1 MDKNAVVAVSEIEGT
16 ADNKTGVDM
25 LLTLKIAPLIHRNT
39 GQQSEK
45 PNMGKSVKE
54 TKRKNLF

>member
-1 MDKNAVVAVSEIEGT
+1 MVAVSEIEGT

-45 PNMGKSVKE
+45 PNMGKSVKK